1 MASFFSMANA
11 MKNPKSTLALF
22 ALPGFI
28 AASKLVG
35 KFGDRYQVDLTG
47 LPAPRA
53 IGIDEI
59 PIPNGRK
66 RRYEDPRQ
74 AGRRDVRGRGE
85 I

>member
-1 MASFFSMANA
+1 
-11 MKNPKSTLALF
+11 MKNPKSTRALF
-22 ALPGFI
+22 AFPGFTV
-28 AASKLVG
+28 ASKLVG
-35 KFGDRYQVDLTG
+35 KFGDRYQVNLMG

-53 IGIDEI
+53 IGMDEI

-66 RRYEDPRQ
+66 RRYEDSRQ